1 MVGLLY
7 LMISTYHEL
16 QTAIQRASEDSF
28 TLLMTMSLW
37 SFLFGILMGWK
48 ALYNIIFEKR
58 IKVNWIIILSVL
70 LAITSFIPRVY
81 WVKWLSLDLPFFIE
95 MFQVPETQILLTAF
109 SGLLFIRSLDGKR
122 N

>member
-1 MVGLLY
+1 
-7 LMISTYHEL
+7 MISTYHEL